1 MTQTNYITL
10 NNGVQMPVIGY
21 GTYQTPP
28 NITERCVSDALRV
41 GYRSIDTAQ
50 CYGNEREVGLACRKS
65 GIQRGELFITTKLWG
80 CSKYSDTL
88 RSIDTSLRRLNLEYI
103 DLLLIHEPTGDVHE
117 IYRAMETAYR
127 DGKLRAI
134 GVSNFLT
141 ETYLDLINHSKVVPA
156 VNQVETHVFRQQ
168 KELRKL
174 ECQIG
179 TKHESWSPLA
189 CGRNGIFKNP
199 VLSRIAEHYG
209 LSVSQIALR
218 FLVQQGIIVIPKST
232 RPEHMRENLAVLDFE
247 LEPEEMSAIEGLE
260 VGRSLFGWW

>member
-1 MTQTNYITL
+1 
-10 NNGVQMPVIGY
+10 MPLVGY

-28 NITERCVSDALRV
+28 SITEQCVSNALRI

-65 GIQRGELFITTKLWG
+65 GVRREELFITTKLWG
-80 CSKYSDTL
+80 CRQYSDTL
-88 RSIDTSLRRLNLEYI
+88 HSIDASLRRLNLGYI

-134 GVSNFLT
+134 GVSNFLP
-141 ETYLDLINHSKVVPA
+141 EKYLDMVNHCKIVPA
-156 VNQVETHVFRQQ
+156 VNQVETHIFRQQ
-168 KELRKL
+168 KELRQL

-179 TKHESWSPLA
+179 TRHESWSPLA
-189 CGRNGIFKNP
+189 CGKNGIFNNP
-199 VLSRIAEHYG
+199 VLSRIADDRSR
-209 LSVSQIALR
+209 SVSQVALR

-232 RPEHMRENLAVLDFE
+232 RPEHMKENLSVLDFE
-247 LEPEEMSAIEGLE
+247 LDSEEVSALE
-260 VGRSLFGWW
+260 KLEIGRSLFGWW

>member
-1 MTQTNYITL
+1 MEFITL
-10 NNGVQMPVIGY
+10 NNGVEMPQIGY

-28 NITERCVSDALRV
+28 EITEKCVTEAIHV

-50 CYGNEREVGLACRKS
+50 CYGNEKQVGIACHKS
-65 GIQRGELFITTKLWG
+65 GIARNELFITTKLWA
-80 CSKYSDTL
+80 CRSYQDTL
-88 RSIDTSLRRLNLEYI
+88 RSIDSSLKKLNMDFI

-117 IYRAMETAYR
+117 IYRAMETAYK

-134 GVSNFLT
+134 GISNFL
-141 ETYLDLINHSKVVPA
+141 EERYLDLINHCKVVPA

-168 KELRKL
+168 KKLREL

-189 CGRNGIFKNP
+189 CGQNGIWKNP
-199 VLSRIAEHYG
+199 VLVEIAKSHG
-209 LSVSQIALR
+209 KSVSQIALR
-218 FLVQQGIIVIPKST
+218 FLIRQGIIIIPKST
-232 RPEHMRENLAVLDFE
+232 NTSHMIENLDVLDFD
-247 LEPEEMSAIEGLE
+247 LEADEIREIEKLE

>member
-1 MTQTNYITL
+1 
-10 NNGVQMPVIGY
+10 MPIIGY

-28 NITERCVSDALRV
+28 SITERCVRDALKV

-50 CYGNEREVGLACRKS
+50 CYGNEHEVGLACRKS
-65 GIQRGELFITTKLWG
+65 GIPREDLFITTKLWACHG
-80 CSKYSDTL
+80 YADTL
-88 RSIDTSLRRLNLEYI
+88 RSIDGSLRKLDLDYI

-127 DGKLRAI
+127 DGKLRTI
-134 GVSNFLT
+134 GISNFMP
-141 ETYLDLINHSKVVPA
+141 ERYLDLINHSKVVPA

-168 KELRKL
+168 RKLREL

-189 CGRNGIFKNP
+189 CGQNQIRQNP
-199 VLSRIAEHYG
+199 VLREIAAG
-209 LSVSQIALR
+209 RQKSVSQIALR

-232 RPEHMRENLAVLDFE
+232 DPEHMKENLRVLEFE
-247 LEPEEMSAIEGLE
+247 LEPDEMEAIEKLE
-260 VGRSLFGWW
+260 IGRSLFGWW

>member
-1 MTQTNYITL
+1 
-10 NNGVQMPVIGY
+10 MPLIGY

-28 NITERCVSDALRV
+28 SITEQCVSNALRI

-65 GIQRGELFITTKLWG
+65 GVRREELFITTKLWG
-80 CSKYSDTL
+80 CRQYSDTL
-88 RSIDTSLRRLNLEYI
+88 RSIDASLRKLNLGYI

-134 GVSNFLT
+134 GVSNFLS
-141 ETYLDLINHSKVVPA
+141 EKYLDMVNHCKVVPA
-156 VNQVETHVFRQQ
+156 VNQVETHIFRQQ
-168 KELRKL
+168 KELRQL

-179 TKHESWSPLA
+179 TRHESWSPLA
-189 CGRNGIFKNP
+189 CGKNGIFNNP
-199 VLSRIAEHYG
+199 VLSRIAG
-209 LSVSQIALR
+209 DRGKSISQVALR

-232 RPEHMRENLAVLDFE
+232 KPEHMKENLSVLDFE
-247 LEPEEMSAIEGLE
+247 LDSDEMSALE
-260 VGRSLFGWW
+260 KLEIGRSLFGWW